1 MAKRIVICCDG
12 TGNSFDN
19 LLEESNVAKLYG
31 SLVVDADQVSYYHP
45 GVGTMGAPN
54 SRGPIDKQ
62 WTRIKGLAFGAG
74 LLANVGDAYRF
85 LMDTYKD
92 GDAIFVFGF
101 SRGAFTA
108 RTLCSLLHVFG
119 LLCAGNHE
127 LIPYILKMYAKRSRE
142 AKHMHRTFK
151 SDEAFKWQFSHKN
164 EVRIRFCGLWDTVS
178 SYGWVYDPIELP
190 FLGCNPIIDIGRH
203 AISLDERRC
212 FYKDNLWGSPG
223 AGQDFRQVWFTGVHS
238 DIGGSYPEQSSGL
251 SKITL
256 EWMFVEAVKAG
267 LKLEE
272 VKAKAVIGRCSVF
285 PRVDGLP
292 AFAHPTPNGC
302 RHSSLK
308 GAWLLLELIPQQDPH
323 VHGKRWHI
331 PLGRKREVPQG
342 SVIHQSVFEG
352 NWKRKQS
359 DFPECSME
367 RLQVFT

>member
-92 GDAIFVFGF
+92 GDAICVFGF